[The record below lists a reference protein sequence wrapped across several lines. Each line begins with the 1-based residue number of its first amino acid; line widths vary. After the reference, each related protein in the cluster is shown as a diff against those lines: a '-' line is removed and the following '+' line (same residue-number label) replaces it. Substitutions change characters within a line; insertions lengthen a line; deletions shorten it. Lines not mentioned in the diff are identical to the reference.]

1 MDYITPT
8 HQEIL
13 DILNQTNV
21 QVIVDEHPL
30 CYSRKYDGYV
40 MSPMDPRN
48 KTGRTMFLLCVETMQ
63 LTREDWQQEV
73 RYTIAHEAIHI
84 AQLCKSKDGYL
95 YPLGFRGDVESEA
108 FAVQAQPKETL
119 RILKKYC
126 L

>member
-13 DILNQTNV
+13 DVLNQTQV
-21 QVIVDEHPL
+21 QVIVDEHPI
-30 CYSRKYDGYV
+30 CYGRKYDGYV
-40 MSPMDPRN
+40 MSSADPRN
-48 KTGRTMFLLCVETMQ
+48 KSGRTLFFLCVETMQ

-73 RYTIAHEAIHI
+73 RYTIAHEAIHV

-95 YPLGFRGDVESEA
+95 YPLGFRDDIEKEA
-108 FAVQAQPKETL
+108 FAVQKQPKEVL